1 MKLYHERGNIYL
13 ISIMAEKKRKELYNI
28 MFEKIEVRLK
38 IVVMYTKKKKYQI
51 FNSLFSRNKS
61 IVLIYSVF
69 HNL

>member
-38 IVVMYTKKKKYQI
+38 IVVMYTKKKKNIKFLILYFLETNQ
-51 FNSLFSRNKS
+51 LF
-61 IVLIYSVF
+61 
-69 HNL
+69 

>member
-1 MKLYHERGNIYL
+1 
-13 ISIMAEKKRKELYNI
+13 MAEKKRKELYNI

-38 IVVMYTKKKKYQI
+38 IVVMYTKKKKKKYQI